1 MTWTPHHMQDN
12 QEKQTPKPS
21 VNPFKWVLLGVGG
34 IVASCTYWYTWTYD
48 EDHRKVC

>member
-34 IVASCTYWYTWTYD
+34 IVAVA
-48 EDHRKVC
+48 HIGIL